1 MSSSHGVIPLYAD
14 LLESCASTKNLKSL
28 RQIHARTLALGISRH
43 KFIRAKLVYAYACC
57 AQLYEAILLFRF
69 SNHQSTFLFNTLIR
83 AHSSLNLFSKALHIF
98 RQMLLSDKIIQCQ
111 TLPPVLK
118 SCAGLSAL
126 RLGRQ
131 VHGAVFARGFC
142 LDLASSNALI
152 TMYAKCGDLETARK
166 MFDGMLVRNEVSW
179 SALMAGYGMHGM
191 CGEVF
196 RLFDEMLEAGGSP
209 DGVTFTT
216 VLTSCSHAGLTDK
229 GKEYFELMQSGF
241 GIIPALE
248 HYTCM
253 VDMLG
258 RVGRVEE
265 AEELISG
272 MEMEPDEALWGA
284 MLSACRIHGKVEV
297 AERVEGKLYGR
308 QSRVAAAYK

>member
-1 MSSSHGVIPLYAD
+1 
-14 LLESCASTKNLKSL
+14 
-28 RQIHARTLALGISRH
+28 
-43 KFIRAKLVYAYACC
+43 
-57 AQLYEAILLFRF
+57 
-69 SNHQSTFLFNTLIR
+69 
-83 AHSSLNLFSKALHIF
+83 
-98 RQMLLSDKIIQCQ
+98 
-111 TLPPVLK
+111 
-118 SCAGLSAL
+118 
-126 RLGRQ
+126 
-131 VHGAVFARGFC
+131 
-142 LDLASSNALI
+142 
-152 TMYAKCGDLETARK
+152 MYAKCGDLETARK
-166 MFDGMLVRNEVSW
+166 TFDGMPVRNEVSW

-216 VLTSCSHAGLTDK
+216 VLTSCSHSGLTDK

-284 MLSACRIHGKVEV
+284 LLSACRIHGKVEV

-308 QSRVAAAYK
+308 QSRIAAAYK